1 MKILMNQLDLS
12 SILDAFSSPVMV
24 AKPVYD
30 GSKLAD
36 FEILHINEAFKKSIK
51 HSICSGHSFLEI
63 RDILNADIPWFDI
76 AEKTINGINLEPVTY
91 YSEQLHCWM
100 RVQMRGTSDGLL
112 VVNIEDVTEEKNHA
126 QKLKKTA
133 YHDFMTGLPNRNQFN
148 EEFPAFLMKAEFNST
163 KVGVLIVDIDNMKYI
178 NDSQGHSAGDKILI
192 DAAKVLSQFK
202 NSNIIAYKHGDDE
215 FLVIIQNAN
224 AVDTIIN
231 SCDAIFEAFQLNN
244 INVSCGLSVFPD
256 DSKDEN
262 DLLRYSDIAVHCAK
276 KQGKNQFQ
284 AFVPEMQK
292 TFIQKLSIQNKMT
305 QAVLESKFKQVYQPQ
320 FDVKSN
326 TLRGFEALIRWHDE
340 ELGDIPPSVFI
351 PMAEECGL
359 IIPIGNW
366 VINTAFSTLK
376 QWQTKY
382 DFKGIISINLSPIQL
397 KQPSIIDDIKNCL
410 DKYQLSPNFVEI
422 EITEGIMID
431 SMEDAISK
439 MKTLKDMG
447 FKISLDDFGTGYSSL
462 SYLQMLPLDTLKI
475 DKSFINDIT
484 SKDGIQANITN
495 SIIMM
500 VSQMGLD
507 TIAEGVEHD
516 EQYELLKKFNCH
528 IIQGFLCGK
537 PMTEERCSA
546 YLSGNQAALI
556 SLQNPEQN

>member
-224 AVDTIIN
+224 TVDTIIN

-305 QAVLESKFKQVYQPQ
+305 QAVLESKFIQVYQPQ

>member
-224 AVDTIIN
+224 TVDTIIN

-546 YLSGNQAALI
+546 YLSGNHAALI
-556 SLQNPEQN
+556 SLQNPEQD

>member
-36 FEILHINEAFKKSIK
+36 FEILHINEAFKKSIT

-178 NDSQGHSAGDKILI
+178 NDSKGHSAGDKILI
-192 DAAKVLSQFK
+192 DEAKVLSQLK

-556 SLQNPEQN
+556 SLQNPEQD

>member
-1 MKILMNQLDLS
+1 
-12 SILDAFSSPVMV
+12 
-24 AKPVYD
+24 
-30 GSKLAD
+30 
-36 FEILHINEAFKKSIK
+36 
-51 HSICSGHSFLEI
+51 
-63 RDILNADIPWFDI
+63 
-76 AEKTINGINLEPVTY
+76 
-91 YSEQLHCWM
+91 
-100 RVQMRGTSDGLL
+100 
-112 VVNIEDVTEEKNHA
+112 
-126 QKLKKTA
+126 
-133 YHDFMTGLPNRNQFN
+133 
-148 EEFPAFLMKAEFNST
+148 
-163 KVGVLIVDIDNMKYI
+163 
-178 NDSQGHSAGDKILI
+178 
-192 DAAKVLSQFK
+192 
-202 NSNIIAYKHGDDE
+202 
-215 FLVIIQNAN
+215 
-224 AVDTIIN
+224 
-231 SCDAIFEAFQLNN
+231 
-244 INVSCGLSVFPD
+244 
-256 DSKDEN
+256 
-262 DLLRYSDIAVHCAK
+262 
-276 KQGKNQFQ
+276 
-284 AFVPEMQK
+284 MQK

-397 KQPSIIDDIKNCL
+397 KQPSIVDDIKNCL

-556 SLQNPEQN
+556 SLQNPEQD

>member
-224 AVDTIIN
+224 TVDTIIN

>member
-178 NDSQGHSAGDKILI
+178 NDSKGHSAGDKILI

-215 FLVIIQNAN
+215 VLFIIQNADT
-224 AVDTIIN
+224 VDTIIN

-556 SLQNPEQN
+556 SLQNPEQD

>member
-178 NDSQGHSAGDKILI
+178 NDSKGHSAGDKILI

-202 NSNIIAYKHGDDE
+202 NSNIIAYKYGDDE

-292 TFIQKLSIQNKMT
+292 TFIQKLSIQNNMT

-410 DKYQLSPNFVEI
+410 DKYQLSPNFIEI

-556 SLQNPEQN
+556 SLQNPEQD

>member
-178 NDSQGHSAGDKILI
+178 NDSKGHSAGDKILI

-224 AVDTIIN
+224 TVDTIIN

>member
-1 MKILMNQLDLS
+1 MNQLDLS

>member
-178 NDSQGHSAGDKILI
+178 NDSKGHSAGDKILI

-224 AVDTIIN
+224 TVDTIIN

-439 MKTLKDMG
+439 MKTLKDMD

-556 SLQNPEQN
+556 SLQNPEQD

>member
-556 SLQNPEQN
+556 SLQNPEQD

>member
-1 MKILMNQLDLS
+1 MNQLDLS

-224 AVDTIIN
+224 TVDTIIN

-556 SLQNPEQN
+556 SLQNPEQD

>member
-224 AVDTIIN
+224 TVDTIIN

-410 DKYQLSPNFVEI
+410 DKYQLSPNFIEI

-556 SLQNPEQN
+556 SLQNPEQD

>member
-178 NDSQGHSAGDKILI
+178 NDSKGHSAGDKILI

-422 EITEGIMID
+422 EITEEIMID

-556 SLQNPEQN
+556 SLQNPEQD

>member
-224 AVDTIIN
+224 TVDTIIN

-546 YLSGNQAALI
+546 YLSGNHAALI

>member
-224 AVDTIIN
+224 TVDTIIN

-475 DKSFINDIT
+475 DKSFINNIT

-546 YLSGNQAALI
+546 YLSGNHAALI
-556 SLQNPEQN
+556 SLQNPEQD

>member
-224 AVDTIIN
+224 TVDTIIN

-439 MKTLKDMG
+439 MKTLKEMG

-546 YLSGNQAALI
+546 YLSGNHAALI
-556 SLQNPEQN
+556 SLQNPEQD

>member
-112 VVNIEDVTEEKNHA
+112 VVNMEDVTEEKNHA

-556 SLQNPEQN
+556 SLQNPEQD

>member
-224 AVDTIIN
+224 TVDTIIN

-410 DKYQLSPNFVEI
+410 DKYQLSPNFIEI

-546 YLSGNQAALI
+546 YLSGNHAALI
-556 SLQNPEQN
+556 SLQNPEQD

>member
-224 AVDTIIN
+224 TVDTIIN

-556 SLQNPEQN
+556 SLQNPEQD

>member
-224 AVDTIIN
+224 TVDTIIN

-410 DKYQLSPNFVEI
+410 DKYQLSPNFIEI

-475 DKSFINDIT
+475 DKSFINNIT

-546 YLSGNQAALI
+546 YLSGNHAALI
-556 SLQNPEQN
+556 SLQNPEQD

>member
-224 AVDTIIN
+224 TVDTIIN

-410 DKYQLSPNFVEI
+410 DKYQLSPNFIEI

-439 MKTLKDMG
+439 MKTLKEMG

-546 YLSGNQAALI
+546 YLSGNHAALI
-556 SLQNPEQN
+556 SLQNPEQD